1 LLPGLGKL
9 SDRVGRRPLML
20 FSCAAFIVLG
30 YPFFLLAS
38 SGSVT
43 LTVIGQL
50 LMMVCYAPY
59 AATCA
64 SFLTEIIP
72 TRVRYTSMS
81 VGYNTAVAIFG
92 GFAPFI
98 ATWLVKTTGL
108 AYAPG
113 FYLIGAAVITGLV
126 VLRTRETAFM
136 PLR

>member
-1 LLPGLGKL
+1 
-9 SDRVGRRPLML
+9 
-20 FSCAAFIVLG
+20 
-30 YPFFLLAS
+30 LLAS
-38 SGSVT
+38 SGSIA
-43 LTVIGQL
+43 LTIIGQL

-98 ATWLVKTTGL
+98 AIWLVKTTGL
-108 AYAPG
+108 FYAPS

-126 VLRTRETAFM
+126 VLRTHETAFT

>member
-1 LLPGLGKL
+1 LPGLGAL
-9 SDRVGRRPLML
+9 SDRVGRRPLMI
-20 FSCAAFIVLG
+20 FACAAYVVLG
-30 YPFFLLAS
+30 VPFFLMAS
-38 SGSVT
+38 SGNLA
-43 LTVIGQL
+43 LTVFALL

-81 VGYNTAVAIFG
+81 VGYNIAVAIFG

-98 ATWLVKTTGL
+98 ATWLVKATGIP
-108 AYAPG
+108 YAP
-113 FYLIGAAVITGLV
+113 AAYVIAAAIITGIV
-126 VLRTRETAFM
+126 VIRTRETAFA